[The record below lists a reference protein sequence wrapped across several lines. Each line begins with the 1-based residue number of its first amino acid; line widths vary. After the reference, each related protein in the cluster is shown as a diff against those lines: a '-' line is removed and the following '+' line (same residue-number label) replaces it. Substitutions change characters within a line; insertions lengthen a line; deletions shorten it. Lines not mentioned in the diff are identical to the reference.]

1 MRARDALGAAALLAA
16 LLIAIPMTSRG
27 RTAPLKGG
35 ASSTDDLI
43 ERLLVSLKN
52 NDAAALRGLRV
63 TQDEYLRVILPGSVK
78 PGEPVRHWPD
88 DASQY
93 FWGQLDAKS
102 IYSEEALL
110 QLFGGHTY
118 RVKAV
123 RWDKGT
129 QQYATYQAYKQLRLD
144 LVGEDGQ
151 EAHLETGSIAEVDGR
166 FKFIS
171 FRRD

>member
-1 MRARDALGAAALLAA
+1 MV
-16 LLIAIPMTSRG
+16 TRG
-27 RTAPLKGG
+27 RTAPLHGG
-35 ASSTDDLI
+35 ASSTDELI
-43 ERLLVSLKN
+43 QRLLVSLRD
-52 NDAAALRGLRV
+52 NDATALRTLRV
-63 TQDEYLRVILPGSVK
+63 TQDEYLEVILPGSVK
-78 PGEPVRHWPD
+78 PGEPLRRWPEE
-88 DASQY
+88 ATRY
-93 FWGQLDAKS
+93 FWGELDSKS
-102 IYSEEALL
+102 LYSEEALL

-118 RVKAV
+118 RVKDV

-144 LVGEDGQ
+144 LVGDDGQ